1 MPSLMRMVRSVSPV
15 FRSPLKCTMP
25 IAPPYQ
31 ARGLFSLF
39 SMKRIAQSFGAPVTV
54 TAQACDEER
63 VEGVHAF
70 AQPALDMV
78 DRVDQPRIHL
88 DLAAADDPHRARLAH
103 AALVVAVDVRAH
115 GQLGLVLLGVEQL
128 QDLLESEIASSP
140 RLIVPEIGQVS
151 TRRPLTR
158 TNISG
163 EAPIRYSPSPRLM
176 KKE

>member
-1 MPSLMRMVRSVSPV
+1 MRMVRSVSPV

-31 ARGLFSLF
+31 ARGLFSFF
-39 SMKRIAQSFGAPVTV
+39 SMKRIAHSFGAPVTV
-54 TAQACDEER
+54 TAQAWVRNASNASMPSRSRPSIWSTVWISREYISIWRRPMTRTEPGSQTR
-63 VEGVHAF
+63 LLSLRSTSEH
-70 AQPALDMV
+70 MV
-78 DRVDQPRIHL
+78 SSDSSFFELSSFRICS
-88 DLAAADDPHRARLAH
+88 
-103 AALVVAVDVRAH
+103 
-115 GQLGLVLLGVEQL
+115 
-128 QDLLESEIASSP
+128 ESEIASSP

-163 EAPIRYSPSPRLM
+163 DAPIRYSPSPRLM